1 MKEEK
6 ISIENYLS
14 FEEAKEFLS
23 KVHDDLISLLER
35 NNISDYEMYPA
46 LDVVYLMFREYYNS
60 QECLKLV
67 DIFKNFELSDLVE
80 YRTLDWWFF
89 SALAFDVDVKKITR
103 IIEKK
108 VIDEEKNQIN
118 SVIISEVSES
128 DPKRI

>member
-6 ISIENYLS
+6 TSIENYLS

-23 KVHDDLISLLER
+23 KVHGDLISLLEK

-46 LDVVYLMFREYYNS
+46 LDVVYLMFQEYYDS

-67 DIFKNFELSDLVE
+67 GIFKNFELSDLVG

-89 SALAFDVDVKKITR
+89 FSLGIR
-103 IIEKK
+103 C
-108 VIDEEKNQIN
+108 
-118 SVIISEVSES
+118 
-128 DPKRI
+128 